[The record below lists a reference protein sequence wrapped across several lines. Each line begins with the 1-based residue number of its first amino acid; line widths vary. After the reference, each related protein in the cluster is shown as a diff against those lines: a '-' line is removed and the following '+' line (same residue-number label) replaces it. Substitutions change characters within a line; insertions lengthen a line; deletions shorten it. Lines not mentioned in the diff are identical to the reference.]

1 MNTRFILVGI
11 SAAILSLTALESG
24 AQTAAPE
31 TPVPADNGA
40 KASAPAKPS
49 SALME
54 KLKAAAANL
63 SPPVLEIVR
72 MSDAGADSA
81 VIQAFV
87 ETSPIAY
94 SPKADE
100 IIYLHEHNI
109 STTIITAM
117 IQHGAK

>member
-1 MNTRFILVGI
+1 MGSYMKTRVVLLGI
-11 SAAILSLTALESG
+11 CSAILSLTALDSG

-31 TPVPADNGA
+31 SGPAPAASGV
-40 KASAPAKPS
+40 KANEPAKPAS
-49 SALME
+49 PLLQ

-87 ETSPIAY
+87 ENSPVAY

-100 IIYLHEHNI
+100 IIYL
-109 STTIITAM
+109 
-117 IQHGAK
+117 